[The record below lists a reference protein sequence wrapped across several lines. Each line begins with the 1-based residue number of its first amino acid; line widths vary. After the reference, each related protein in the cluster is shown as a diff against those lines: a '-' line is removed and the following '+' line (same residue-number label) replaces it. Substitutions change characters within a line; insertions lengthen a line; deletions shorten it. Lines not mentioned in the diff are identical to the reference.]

1 MKIEFTYAFDMP
13 REIVWKW
20 LQDEE
25 VLKKAIPGC
34 KSFAQVDEGV
44 YHAEMGLSVG
54 PVKGLFSGQ
63 VQQADQQ
70 EPSFYRLLVRGKGMP
85 GEIDAVADMKL
96 DAAGEGTMLTCSA
109 EVQVT
114 GVLASVGQR
123 VMSGVAKLVL
133 GQFFK
138 AADKEMKQLAAQ
150 GNANI

>member
-1 MKIEFTYAFDMP
+1 MP
-13 REIVWKW
+13 RDIVWKW

-34 KSFAQVDEGV
+34 KSFSEVEEGV
-44 YHAEMGLSVG
+44 YYAEMGLSVG
-54 PVKGLFSGQ
+54 PVKGVFTGQ
-63 VQQADQQ
+63 VQQVDQQ

-85 GEIDAVADMKL
+85 GEIDAVADMQL
-96 DAAGEGTMLTCSA
+96 DETGQGATLTCTA
-109 EVQVT
+109 EVQVS

-138 AADKEMKQLAAQ
+138 AADQEMKQLATQA
-150 GNANI
+150 